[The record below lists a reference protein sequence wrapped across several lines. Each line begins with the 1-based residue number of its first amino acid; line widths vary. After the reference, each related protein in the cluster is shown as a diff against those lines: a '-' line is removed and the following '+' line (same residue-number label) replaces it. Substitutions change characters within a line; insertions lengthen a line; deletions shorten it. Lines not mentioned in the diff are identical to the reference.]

1 MIRKILEITSEGIH
15 YLFFKAHKFE
25 KQLIMTINDTIN
37 NNNTCK
43 DNLEFSYIYQGNL
56 KNLLFLEYLRLK
68 DQTGITL

>member
-37 NNNTCK
+37 NNTCK

-56 KNLLFLEYLRLK
+56 KNLHFLEYLRPK

>member
-1 MIRKILEITSEGIH
+1 
-15 YLFFKAHKFE
+15 
-25 KQLIMTINDTIN
+25 MTINDTINN

-56 KNLLFLEYLRLK
+56 KNLHFLEYLRPK